1 MPSPTR
7 WGRQTCLKGVSTQGD
22 DPRIRRHRDV
32 TSVPIAHD
40 AESPPGAAVYRRP
53 RMNFASFQFLVFFA
67 LIFGAYALVR
77 RHEVQN
83 ALLLVAS
90 YYFYAAWDWRF
101 LLLIWLIT
109 GVSFVAGRAV
119 GQSHDPAS
127 RNRYLTIYI
136 VFALLVLGYFKY
148 FNFFIDSA
156 QRLLATLGVATN
168 PLYLNILL
176 PAAISFYVFESI
188 SYVIEIHQRHLAADT
203 KFRHYALFIA
213 YFPKLVAGPIER
225 PAVLIPQIQRPR
237 VIDEDGVTRGMFLVL
252 LGLFKKIVIADGI
265 APTADS
271 LFNAGGTPGAWTIV
285 LGSYAF
291 ALQIYCDFSG
301 YTDIARGVSKMFGIE
316 LSQNFRFPYFSS
328 NASEFW
334 RRWHMSLSSWLRDYL
349 YIPLG
354 GNRLGTLR
362 TKANLMATMLLGG
375 LWHGAA
381 WNFILWGGY
390 QGALLVI
397 NQAMPKLELT
407 GWRQAAAR
415 VLSTVVFFQ
424 FVCYGWLLFR
434 ARSFDQIA
442 AFTRELFS
450 GHWGFSVA
458 LSRPPLATLLGV
470 LVLAAYD
477 LAAYRSGRATFY
489 RDLAPWARAGLY
501 ALLCFLTLMG
511 LASERSAFIYFQF

>member
-1 MPSPTR
+1 
-7 WGRQTCLKGVSTQGD
+7 
-22 DPRIRRHRDV
+22 
-32 TSVPIAHD
+32 
-40 AESPPGAAVYRRP
+40 
-53 RMNFASFQFLVFFA
+53 MNFASFQFAVFFG
-67 LIFGAYALVR
+67 LVFGAYMLVR
-77 RHEVQN
+77 RHEMQN
-83 ALLLVAS
+83 YLLLAAS
-90 YYFYAAWDWRF
+90 YYFYAAWDLRF
-101 LLLIWLIT
+101 LLLIWLVT
-109 GVSFVAGRAV
+109 GVSFLAGRAV
-119 GQSHDPAS
+119 GGAFDAKS
-127 RNRYLTIYI
+127 RNRYLTVYI
-136 VFALLVLGYFKY
+136 VFALVVLSYFKY

-156 QRLLATLGVATN
+156 QRLLTTLGVATN
-168 PLYLNILL
+168 PVYLNIIL
-176 PAAISFYVFESI
+176 PAAISFYIFESI

-237 VIDEDGVTRGMFLVL
+237 VVDEDGMTRGMFLVL

-271 LFNAGGTPGAWTIV
+271 LFNSGGTPGAWTII
-285 LGSYAF
+285 LGCYAF

-328 NASEFW
+328 NPSEFW

-354 GNRLGTLR
+354 GNRFGALR
-362 TKANLMATMLLGG
+362 TKVNLALTMLLGG

-390 QGALLVI
+390 QGALLMA
-397 NQAMPKLELT
+397 NQALPQVVLN
-407 GWRQAAAR
+407 GWRERVARIAAT
-415 VLSTVVFFQ
+415 LVFFQ

-434 ARSFDQIA
+434 ARSFDQIVA
-442 AFTRELFS
+442 YTRELFVGS
-450 GHWGFSVA
+450 YAPTVA
-458 LSRPPLATLLGV
+458 LARPPLATMLGILV
-470 LVLAAYD
+470 LVAYD

-489 RDLAPWARAGLY
+489 RAMPPWARAGLY
-501 ALLCFLTLMG
+501 AVLCFLTLMG
-511 LASERSAFIYFQF
+511 LASARSAFIYFQF